1 MRIGLRPLVLL
12 HADPAF
18 RDRARRLSRGRFDLR
33 AVQGWNDLEEQ
44 MRETSPSGIGVV
56 DPYHGRQRHSGM
68 APELGCLLRRLPSA
82 TLVAALHA
90 RPGWM
95 DDVRTLGAWGIAG
108 VIDLEAETTDSLV
121 LKSLEMSRSR
131 ALRSLL
137 TDELGLGSTGRGRVI
152 VDAAIGIV
160 TSGGYARDLA
170 KELHM
175 HRDTLLRW
183 CASAGLPPPRRLLL
197 WMRVLLAAELL
208 DNPGQTVGS
217 VAAAC
222 GYSCDTALARAVR
235 RLVGASPSELR
246 SSGALRSAS
255 VVFRRE
261 LDALRGR
268 ERSG

>member
-1 MRIGLRPLVLL
+1 MRIGLRPLILL
-12 HADPAF
+12 HGDPAF
-18 RDRARRLSRGRFDLR
+18 RDRARRLSRGRFDFR
-33 AVQGWNDLEEQ
+33 IVQGWSELEEQ
-44 MRETSPSGIGVV
+44 LRETAPVGLGVV
-56 DPYHGRQRHSGM
+56 DPYHRRPNHAGM
-68 APELGCLLRRLPSA
+68 APELGHLLRRLPSA
-82 TLVAALHA
+82 ALVVALHA

-95 DDVRTLGAWGIAG
+95 DDVRTLGAWGVAG
-108 VIDLEAETTDSLV
+108 VIDLDEETTDSLI
-121 LKSLEMSRSR
+121 LKSLESSRSR

-137 TDELGLGSTGRGRVI
+137 AEEVELGSTGRGRVI

-208 DNPGQTVGS
+208 DNPGQTVSS

-222 GYSCDTALARAVR
+222 GYSCDTALARALR

-246 SSGALRSAS
+246 SSGALRGASA
-255 VVFRRE
+255 VFMRE
-261 LDALRGR
+261 LDGFRGKR
-268 ERSG
+268 RGG